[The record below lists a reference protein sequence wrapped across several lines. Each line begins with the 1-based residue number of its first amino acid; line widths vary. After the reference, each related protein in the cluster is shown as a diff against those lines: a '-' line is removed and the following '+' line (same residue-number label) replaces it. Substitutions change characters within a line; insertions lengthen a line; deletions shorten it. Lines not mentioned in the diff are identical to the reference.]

1 MSNIRAVFTA
11 GLDAITVH
19 GLHQWDYGQKLEVH
33 DNMLPSLVEMH
44 FACPGMRN
52 AIVRPCAVVQGVATA
67 AIPDHCLEQT
77 GPVQAWIYEIGDTS
91 GRTIRTITLPIA
103 PRTKPALSEDIPTE
117 VGDKYT
123 ELIGEVNEVIDSL
136 GLNNSRL
143 PVLTEQD
150 NGKLLGAV
158 GGQYALITLE
168 TAEGSEC

>member
-19 GLHQWDYGQKLEVH
+19 GLHQWDYGQTLEIH
-33 DNMLPSLVEMH
+33 DKTLPSLVEVH
-44 FACPGMRN
+44 FACPGMRD

-67 AIPDHCLEQT
+67 AIPDLCLEQAS
-77 GPVQAWIYEIGDTS
+77 PVQAWIYEIGATS
-91 GRTIRTITLPIA
+91 GRTIRTITLPMMSR
-103 PRTKPALSEDIPTE
+103 PRPALSKDIPAE

-123 ELIGEVNEVIDSL
+123 ELIGEVNRVVDSL
-136 GLNNSRL
+136 DPDDSRL